1 MGKHKEKER
10 VIMMLKYENMVTR
23 KANDIDSGD
32 METFVLVLILLLI
45 HWTTLRKSPAFFLLS
60 CLVTVYTG

>member
-1 MGKHKEKER
+1 MTKRYPVVMGEHKEKER

-45 HWTTLRKSPAFFLLS
+45 H
-60 CLVTVYTG
+60 